1 MTEPKTPEEF
11 VRFTSYKGDWATWT
25 FGDGKWSIVSRA
37 STIRATKETVARLEA
52 SHRAASDLAVQ
63 QDREKRGREPCS
75 RCGRWLT
82 PLRVWNDPVCVAC
95 FDATIINESL
105 IRQTTEDSPD
115 AEGVTQ

>member
-1 MTEPKTPEEF
+1 MDKPTKPEEF
-11 VRFTSYKGDWATWT
+11 VRVRNGCVELQL
-25 FGDGKWSIVSRA
+25 DGRWLVMLPSA
-37 STIRATKETVARLEA
+37 ALIREVIG
-52 SHRAASDLAVQ
+52 AASDLAVK
-63 QDREKRGREPCS
+63 QDRDARGREPCS

-105 IRQTTEDSPD
+105 IRDTTEDSPD